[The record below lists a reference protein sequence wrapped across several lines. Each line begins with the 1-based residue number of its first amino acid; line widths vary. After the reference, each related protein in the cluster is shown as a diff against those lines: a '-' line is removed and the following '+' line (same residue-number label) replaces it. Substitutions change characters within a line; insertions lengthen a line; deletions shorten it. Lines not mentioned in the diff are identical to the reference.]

1 MKLKKAISG
10 VLATAVL
17 ASAMLTS
24 VQPAGLGRAGKHLAA
39 RF

>member
-24 VQPAGLGRAGKHLAA
+24 VQPALA
-39 RF
+39 